1 MRNLTLYLLV
11 FYFFISCTQQRS
23 EQDHKRND
31 DRPNIVLIVADD
43 HGTDDLGCYGNKAIK
58 TPALDQLASEGVR
71 FNKAYCTTAS
81 CSASRSVILSGMY
94 NHANGQYGH
103 QHAYHHFSAFSHLKT
118 LPVLLSE
125 HGYVTARIGKYHV
138 APEDVYKF
146 DVVLKG
152 GGRNNVAMADSTKEF
167 ISDHKSNPFFL
178 YFCFHD
184 PHRGGGINEN
194 NSYRPNRFGNRDDGY
209 PGIERNI
216 PEPQEVIVPDYLPD
230 TPPSRAELVEYY
242 ESVNRLDQGVGRLIS
257 HIKAADLWDNTIVM
271 YISDNGIAFPGA
283 KTNVYNPGMRL
294 PCIVRNPLIPR
305 INEASEAMINWA
317 DIAPTILDFAC
328 ILPEDGNLLGQYLS
342 DSEKARL
349 DENLEQRQVAGVP
362 VFSKFHGRSFK
373 KVLETGDETGWD
385 ETFASHTFHEIT
397 MYYPMRVAMNRK
409 YKIIWNIA
417 YGLDYPFASD
427 LWASATWQG
436 VINSEEDIK
445 MYGPRPVDSYIHR
458 PQFELFDIE
467 NDPLETKNLAS
478 DPKYAEVLEEMKA
491 RLKKFQQR
499 TQDPWIVKWTYE

>member
-1 MRNLTLYLLV
+1 MKNLTLFLV
-11 FYFFISCTQQRS
+11 ILSIFISCIQQKP
-23 EQDHKRND
+23 EQILQRND

-43 HGTDDLGCYGNKAIK
+43 HGTDDMGCYGNSAIK

-81 CSASRSVILSGMY
+81 CSASRSVILSGIY

-103 QHAYHHFSAFSHLKT
+103 QHAYHHFSSFSHLKT

-125 HGYVTARIGKYHV
+125 NGYVTARIGKYHV
-138 APEDVYKF
+138 APEEVYKF

-152 GGRNNVAMADSTKEF
+152 GGRNNVAMADSTKKF
-167 ISDHKSNPFFL
+167 IAGHKSKPFFL
-178 YFCFHD
+178 YFCFND
-184 PHRGGGINEN
+184 PHRGGGTNEN
-194 NSYRPNRFGNRDDGY
+194 NPYKPDRFGNSDEGFT
-209 PGIERNI
+209 GVERNR
-216 PEPQEVIVPDYLPD
+216 PDPGEVIVPDYLPD

-242 ESVNRLDQGVGRLIS
+242 ESVNRLDQGVGRLVQ
-257 HIKAADLWDNTIVM
+257 HIKDAGLWENTIFM

-305 INEASEAMINWA
+305 VSETSDAMINWA
-317 DIAPTILDFAC
+317 DLAPTILDFAG
-328 ILPEDGNLLGQYLS
+328 ILPEEGSLLDSYVSEPEKERLVRNMTRKSMQGQ
-342 DSEKARL
+342 
-349 DENLEQRQVAGVP
+349 P
-362 VFSKFHGRSFK
+362 VFADFQGRSFK
-373 KVLETGDETGWD
+373 SVLETGDETGWD

-417 YGLDYPFASD
+417 HGLDYPFASD
-427 LWASATWQG
+427 LWASATWQS
-436 VINSEEDIK
+436 VINSEENIK
-445 MYGPRPVDSYIHR
+445 MYGPRPVESYIHR

-467 NDPLETKNLAS
+467 HDPLETKNLAS
-478 DPKYAEVLEEMKA
+478 DPKYAAVLDEMKEM
-491 RLKKFQQR
+491 LKNFQQR
-499 TQDPWIVKWTYE
+499 TQDPWVVKWEYE